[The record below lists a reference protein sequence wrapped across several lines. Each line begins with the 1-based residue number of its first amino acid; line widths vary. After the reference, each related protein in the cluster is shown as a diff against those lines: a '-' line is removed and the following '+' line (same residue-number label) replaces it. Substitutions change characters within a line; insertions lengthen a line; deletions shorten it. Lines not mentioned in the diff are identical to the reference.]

1 MIKFGSGHIGILGCA
16 ALVLSVFIGCS
27 EDAPDVDFVAEV
39 SGRYLLRTELAAQI
53 PASASREDSLK
64 RAKVIINSWV
74 KEQVVLN
81 KAKFNISDD
90 RRIDRLLEEYRN
102 DLLIYEYEN
111 QLVKQELD
119 TAVTRDEML
128 AYYKDNE
135 QNFVL
140 KDLVVRMRHIVL
152 PASTEDLIGIKKKFK
167 DYSEKDS
174 LDILEMAKEKALRFI
189 DKPDEWMVLETV
201 LKDIPYEMDEFKR
214 FIRKNDLIDIERNER
229 SYLFFIH
236 EYNLAD
242 GVSPFQFEKERIRN
256 TLINQRKLA
265 LLEKMR
271 NELFQEALEKGDI
284 KIIEQ

>member
-27 EDAPDVDFVAEV
+27 EDAPDVDYVAEV

-119 TAVTRDEML
+119 TAVTKDEML

-140 KDLVVRMRHIVL
+140 KDLVVRMRHLVL
-152 PASTEDLIGIKKKFK
+152 PASTEDLNGIKKKFK

-174 LDILEMAKEKALRFI
+174 LDILELAKEKALRFI

-229 SYLFFIH
+229 IYLFFIH

>member
-27 EDAPDVDFVAEV
+27 EDAPDVDYVAEV

-64 RAKVIINSWV
+64 RSKVIINSWV

-119 TAVTRDEML
+119 TAVTKDEML

-140 KDLVVRMRHIVL
+140 KDLVVRMRHLVL
-152 PASTEDLIGIKKKFK
+152 PASTEDLNGIKKKFK

-174 LDILEMAKEKALRFI
+174 LDILELAKEKALRFI

-229 SYLFFIH
+229 IYLFFIH

>member
-16 ALVLSVFIGCS
+16 SLVLSVFIACS
-27 EDAPDVDFVAEV
+27 EDAPDVDYVAEV

-119 TAVTRDEML
+119 TAVTTEEML

-152 PASTEDLIGIKKKFK
+152 PASTEDLNGIKKKFK

-229 SYLFFIH
+229 IYLFFIH
-236 EYNLAD
+236 EFNLAD

>member
-1 MIKFGSGHIGILGCA
+1 LIKFGSGHIGILGCA

-27 EDAPDVDFVAEV
+27 EDAPDVDYVAEV

>member
-1 MIKFGSGHIGILGCA
+1 MIKFESAHIGILGCA

-27 EDAPDVDFVAEV
+27 EDAPDVDYVAEV

-102 DLLIYEYEN
+102 DLFIYEYEN

-189 DKPDEWMVLETV
+189 DKPDEWMVLETI
-201 LKDIPYEMDEFKR
+201 LKDIPYEMEEFKR

>member
-1 MIKFGSGHIGILGCA
+1 M
-16 ALVLSVFIGCS
+16 SVFIGCS